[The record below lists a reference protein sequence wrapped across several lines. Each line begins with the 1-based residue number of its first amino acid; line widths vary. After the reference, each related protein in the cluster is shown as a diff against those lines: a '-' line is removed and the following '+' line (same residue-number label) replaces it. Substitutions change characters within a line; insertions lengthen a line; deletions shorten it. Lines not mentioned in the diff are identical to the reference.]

1 MKRTIPGTGLKP
13 GKLKEKKLALT
24 LNQPGPVLL
33 LVRSMMV
40 DTVVVT
46 MVEMWSSNASLGS
59 YSGGH
64 PPYVWG
70 VYHHIGE

>member
-40 DTVVVT
+40 
-46 MVEMWSSNASLGS
+46 EMWSSNASLGS